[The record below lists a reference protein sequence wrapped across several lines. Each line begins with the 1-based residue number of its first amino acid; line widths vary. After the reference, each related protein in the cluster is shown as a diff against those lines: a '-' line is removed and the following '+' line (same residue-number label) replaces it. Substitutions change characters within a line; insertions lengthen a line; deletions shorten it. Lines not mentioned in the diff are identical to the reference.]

1 MRKSRLFHC
10 CYNWIYQILSLSKWS
25 RQSFNVEPF
34 CLLVFVVIKCA
45 FEALKIT
52 IFCYSFNFH
61 SHHFGT
67 TNDLQHTYICI
78 YMSCKHCI
86 LFRAHQTQ
94 ASDFTKLLHRQ
105 SKQTKNI
112 TYCTRWENA
121 MPTQCHCMQEAKRAK
136 LMGFLP
142 PFTYATMP
150 FVCVDNHGKY
160 HSKYWC
166 NTAKSIIT
174 LQYILS
180 LRKNSFSSANKTKQ
194 LYNKEADLNSKK
206 KKKSNKWNGWQ
217 MLCVCVCGIVAHSA
231 PITCFTTLLQY
242 ICARSFWR
250 WEAFRIA
257 SWFLA
262 PRVKFTANIC
272 SRCAQCAHNNSIESN
287 AGVVHLMRHLTG
299 IAIAAHLAKCRTQQ
313 KKIQKWKRAVV

>member
-1 MRKSRLFHC
+1 MEFLLIVVGQQLNSYRSFNCLVGHA
-10 CYNWIYQILSLSKWS
+10 QIAALSLLLQLNLSDSFTFEMVAPKFQCGTFLFVCGHKMCIRSVENHNILLFVQLSFAPFWNYKW
-25 RQSFNVEPF
+25 FATH
-34 CLLVFVVIKCA
+34 I
-45 FEALKIT
+45 
-52 IFCYSFNFH
+52 YM
-61 SHHFGT
+61 
-67 TNDLQHTYICI
+67 YI

-142 PFTYATMP
+142 LFTYATMP

-206 KKKSNKWNGWQ
+206 KNKIKQ
-217 MLCVCVCGIVAHSA
+217 MKRLTNVVCVCVWNCSA
-231 PITCFTTLLQY
+231 
-242 ICARSFWR
+242 
-250 WEAFRIA
+250 
-257 SWFLA
+257 
-262 PRVKFTANIC
+262 
-272 SRCAQCAHNNSIESN
+272 
-287 AGVVHLMRHLTG
+287 
-299 IAIAAHLAKCRTQQ
+299 
-313 KKIQKWKRAVV
+313 

>member
-1 MRKSRLFHC
+1 MGNIILNTGAILRRASSHC
-10 CYNWIYQILSLSKWS
+10 NIFSHYVKIRSVQRTKPNSCTTKKQIW
-25 RQSFNVEPF
+25 
-34 CLLVFVVIKCA
+34 
-45 FEALKIT
+45 
-52 IFCYSFNFH
+52 
-61 SHHFGT
+61 
-67 TNDLQHTYICI
+67 
-78 YMSCKHCI
+78 
-86 LFRAHQTQ
+86 
-94 ASDFTKLLHRQ
+94 
-105 SKQTKNI
+105 
-112 TYCTRWENA
+112 
-121 MPTQCHCMQEAKRAK
+121 
-136 LMGFLP
+136 
-142 PFTYATMP
+142 
-150 FVCVDNHGKY
+150 
-160 HSKYWC
+160 
-166 NTAKSIIT
+166 TAK
-174 LQYILS
+174 
-180 LRKNSFSSANKTKQ
+180 
-194 LYNKEADLNSKK
+194 KK
-206 KKKSNKWNGWQ
+206 IKSNKWNGWQ